1 MSIVEPI
8 LLILALFSD
17 SSSNLK

>member
-8 LLILALFSD
+8 L
-17 SSSNLK
+17 NP